1 GVPVTKAAFGLLSH
15 GPEDGGGK
23 GGNALG
29 GCEDGSTG
37 DRVAFLRHGGGT
49 AATLPGGLGE
59 FADFGLRVQRKV
71 AGHLAEGSGQ
81 QRERGCDFG
90 DTVAVGVPG
99 KIGERELQFLG
110 ECLSHVEA
118 AVVEAGQGSCGA
130 AELQHQ
136 GSRTEF
142 AQTGAV
148 PDECDEVAGGLEPE
162 DGGNGLLQPG
172 AGGQRCGYVPF
183 GETGDNGAEPFEF
196 GGDEAQGVAQLQN
209 QASIDGVLAGSSP
222 VHVAGGV
229 LVLFAD
235 EFGELPNHGDGE
247 VAGID
252 GAAGEN
258 VEVEELGAAMT
269 GNCARGGGGN
279 DSCARFGA
287 GERRFE
293 IEHALEAAGV
303 GEEFVNGF
311 PAEEWVEQCH
321 GCPAVVRSFPPHS
334 RPSPGF
340 AGGFQASLQAAL
352 PRSLPRR

>member
-1 GVPVTKAAFGLLSH
+1 MGGVFSQVRTEGHGDGFGVDQAVGKVEVLAHAGGVDFKARDGFRGAMQGSGGEADQFWQRLPFGVPVTKAAFVLLSH

-49 AATLPGGLGE
+49 AATLPGGL
-59 FADFGLRVQRKV
+59 
-71 AGHLAEGSGQ
+71 
-81 QRERGCDFG
+81 CDFG

-148 PDECDEVAGGLEPE
+148 AGECVEVAGGLEPE

-172 AGGQRCGYVPF
+172 AGGQRCGFVPF
-183 GETGDNGAEPFEF
+183 GELGEIGAEPFEF

-287 GERRFE
+287 G
-293 IEHALEAAGV
+293 
-303 GEEFVNGF
+303 
-311 PAEEWVEQCH
+311 
-321 GCPAVVRSFPPHS
+321 
-334 RPSPGF
+334 
-340 AGGFQASLQAAL
+340 
-352 PRSLPRR
+352 